1 MLTASVTFALAAALI
16 VLLPGPDTLVVLRN
30 LVRGG
35 RRRAALTVAGL
46 HCGLTVWVTAPSLGL
61 AVLLLIHDRDVTVSD
76 AATGEVIAC
85 HHIDP
90 ARDYQAPLR

>member
-1 MLTASVTFALAAALI
+1 MRHLGI
-16 VLLPGPDTLVVLRN
+16 
-30 LVRGG
+30 G
-35 RRRAALTVAGL
+35 RRLI
-46 HCGLTVWVTAPSLGL
+46 SL